1 MTPVLAGRSRF
12 NAVPKEQPPRK
23 LSGKRTSERRQDS
36 GEKFFLRERLAE
48 GITIS
53 GERDRGGSK
62 TGAATRLT
70 VSRCVKRQDLE
81 ASLDDQTVLKK
92 TPLHALHLSLGA
104 KMVPFAGYDMPVQ
117 YPAGVLKEHLHT
129 RTAAGLF
136 DVSHM
141 GQVLVRAR
149 SGVYEDAARAL
160 ESLVPVD
167 ILGLKG
173 GRQRYGFFT
182 DENGCILDDLMI
194 TNRGDHLLVVV
205 NAACKEADVAH
216 MKAHL
221 SDCDVTLVEDRA
233 LLALQGPRAEA
244 VLAELW
250 PDVTDMKF
258 MDVCDA
264 SLHDAACIVSRSG
277 YSGED
282 GFEISVPAKDA
293 EQLAKALIEDLPCM
307 PIGLGARDSLRL
319 EAGLC
324 LYGNDIDTTTSPIE
338 ASLEWA
344 IQKARR
350 PGGER
355 AGGFP
360 GAGRILDELT
370 NGTSRRRVG
379 LKPEGKAPVRSHAR
393 LFADAEGRTELGEV
407 TSGTFGPSVE
417 GPVAMGYV
425 PTQYAEPGTQIF
437 AEVRG
442 RFLPVTVAAL
452 PFITPTYKR

>member
-1 MTPVLAGRSRF
+1 MT
-12 NAVPKEQPPRK
+12 
-23 LSGKRTSERRQDS
+23 DS
-36 GEKFFLRERLAE
+36 GPLS
-48 GITIS
+48 T
-53 GERDRGGSK
+53 
-62 TGAATRLT
+62 
-70 VSRCVKRQDLE
+70 
-81 ASLDDQTVLKK
+81 
-92 TPLHALHLSLGA
+92 TPLHALHISFGA
-104 KMVPFAGYDMPVQ
+104 RMVPFAGYDMPVQ

-129 RTAAGLF
+129 RAKAGLF

-141 GQVLVRAR
+141 GQVLVKAA
-149 SGVYEDAARAL
+149 SGAVADAALAL
-160 ESLVPVD
+160 EKLVPVD
-167 ILGLKG
+167 ILGLKE

-182 DENGCILDDLMI
+182 DDNGGILDDLMI

-221 SDCDVTLVEDRA
+221 SGCSVTLLEDRA
-233 LLALQGPRAEA
+233 LIALQGPAAEA
-244 VLAELW
+244 VLASLAPE
-250 PDVTDMKF
+250 VAAMKF
-258 MDVCDA
+258 MDVRDVTLVGA
-264 SLHDAACIVSRSG
+264 DCIVSRSG

-282 GFEISVPAKDA
+282 GYEISVPSEKA
-293 EQLAKALIEDLPCM
+293 EELAKALLAHDDCEA
-307 PIGLGARDSLRL
+307 IGLGARDSLRL

-350 PGGER
+350 AGGER
-355 AGGFP
+355 EGGFP
-360 GAGRILDELT
+360 GAGRILSELA
-370 NGTSRRRVG
+370 NKTSRRRVG
-379 LKPEGKAPVRSHAR
+379 LKPEGKAPVRAHAK
-393 LFADAEGRTELGEV
+393 LFADAEGQREIGEV

-425 PTQYAEPGTQIF
+425 PSELAVPGQQVF

-442 RFLPVTVAAL
+442 KYLPLTVASL